1 VSQVYVVARR
11 SGWAAHHINRGADC
25 SPAGPA
31 TEWGGWVQVKL
42 QLSRIAVGSAVTLS
56 LVGGSLLAAPEAMAQ
71 CVTGYDDKGEPVVAP
86 AAVMITG
93 GTITNETVIDIS
105 ANAGTSI
112 SDASGGNNNLATTGG
127 GNNGGEG
134 GTDIASS
141 GNGGVA
147 TSSADGGA
155 VSIQDINSGG
165 NVGNAIAVG
174 DTTCA
179 PYTPPAPDKKPAPEA
194 PKGAPEKVVV
204 ALPDTGVGIGD
215 VSALFALISSA
226 GAAAASLG
234 LRRR

>member
-1 VSQVYVVARR
+1 MATTD
-11 SGWAAHHINRGADC
+11 AA
-25 SPAGPA
+25 
-31 TEWGGWVQVKL
+31 
-42 QLSRIAVGSAVTLS
+42 
-56 LVGGSLLAAPEAMAQ
+56 AQ
-71 CVTGYDDKGEPVVAP
+71 CVTGYDDKGEAIVAP

-112 SDASGGNNNLATTGG
+112 SDASGGSNNLATTGG
-127 GNNGGEG
+127 GGGDG
-134 GTDIASS
+134 IDTASS

-147 TSSADGGA
+147 TSAADGGA

-165 NVGNAIAVG
+165 NVGNAISVG

-179 PYTPPAPDKKPAPEA
+179 PYTPPAP
-194 PKGAPEKVVV
+194 APEKPKDAPKVDAPRDVVV